1 MSVARNQLDWLL
13 QVIYITLRLF
23 VRNGLANHAAAT
35 AFYFLLSATPL
46 LLLLSYVTQWLANLA
61 ETSVPATI
69 LLAALYQQYRL
80 DTLSAMGFIPQHAML
95 GAGGVGLA
103 TLLFASR
110 KLVHAVEGA
119 FRVIFPEEGRRRLV
133 ISWTL
138 PLVIIPIA
146 FLLVGVAVIVQG
158 ILEFLVQAELLGGAR
173 GVLLS
178 LLNLIVLFGT
188 IWTLVLVAYWRLP
201 MQHPRLR
208 QAATLALLSTLTLYL
223 LLRLFDVFFRVE
235 EYRSVYGALGGVVFV
250 LIAAY
255 FAFLAFYL
263 WAQCLYALSKVDLA
277 ALEKLFLASSGEGL
291 SRLEG
296 YVFGRADRLLLK
308 YGQRYATGETIIH
321 EGDSSQTAYFLYSG
335 RVGLFKQSNGAQ
347 IRLGE
352 LKEGELF
359 GEMAYLLGER
369 RTATVVAQTD
379 VVVLAL
385 PPDTLEALMRYSAPL
400 SRRIITALSQR
411 LMRMNQTASAGNPV
425 SSTDGQ

>member
-1 MSVARNQLDWLL
+1 MSVLRNQLDWLL
-13 QVIYITLRLF
+13 QVIFTTLRLY

-46 LLLLSYVTQWLANLA
+46 LLLLSYATQWLANLA

-69 LLAALYQQYRL
+69 LLAALYQQFRL

-103 TLLFASR
+103 TLLLASR

-133 ISWTL
+133 ISWIL

-146 FLLVGVAVIVQG
+146 FLLVGVAVMVQG
-158 ILEFLVQAELLGGAR
+158 ALKFLVQTELLGGAR

-188 IWTLVLVAYWRLP
+188 VWTLVLIAYWRLP

-223 LLRLFDVFFRVE
+223 LFSLFSVFFRVE

-263 WAQCLYALSKVDLA
+263 WAQCLYALSKVDVA
-277 ALEKLFLASSGEGL
+277 ALEKLFLSTSGEGV

-296 YVFGRADRLLLK
+296 YVFGRADRLLVK
-308 YGQRYATGETIIH
+308 YGQRYAAGETIIR

-335 RVGLFKQSNGAQ
+335 RVGLFKQSNGVQ
-347 IRLGE
+347 VRLGE
-352 LKEGELF
+352 LGEGDLF

-385 PPDTLEALMRYSAPL
+385 PPETLEELMRYSAPL
-400 SRRIITALSQR
+400 SRRIITALSHR
-411 LMRMNQTASAGNPV
+411 LMRMNQAAG
-425 SSTDGQ
+425 G